1 MTDDLP
7 SHLRESLNESDY
19 LAVLDWWKSL
29 APAQRREFRDISD
42 LPNEGHFALPETG
55 DDDLDADVQPFYD
68 YLVNHELRCV
78 GYVDDTAAASSY
90 RIVSH
95 YVASLGSEMRHRRG
109 TVE

>member
-7 SHLRESLNESDY
+7 DHLRESLNESDY
-19 LAVLDWWKSL
+19 LAVLRWWNSL
-29 APAQRREFRDISD
+29 SPAERHEYSVISL
-42 LPNEGHFALPETG
+42 LPEEGHVALPEMG
-55 DDDLDADVQPFYD
+55 NDDLDPDMKPFYD

-109 TVE
+109 TVG